1 MPDKCKNCEHCQTD
15 MVCAICKLTGTLI
28 EDKVPEECPE
38 PDDGDSD
45 GKYM

>member
-1 MPDKCKNCEHCQTD
+1 MPEKCKKCGKYWVDESC
-15 MVCAICKLTGTLI
+15 VICTVTATLI